1 MSAAEGPNI
10 TRLACA
16 AVLIDLDGTL
26 VDSAPRILR
35 VWEGWAARNG
45 LDFERV
51 RGVMYGRRSADTVRL
66 VAPWLHTDR
75 EVEALEAE
83 EISDMQSLRVYPG
96 APGLLQGLRASPHAI
111 VTSGSRRTAEARLRH
126 ARLPI
131 PGVLITADDIRS
143 GKPAPDGYLL
153 AAQRLAVDPAGCV
166 VIEDSPVG
174 VEAGRAAGM
183 RVIAVASTHT
193 GEELANADIIA
204 GELSHIGVG
213 LQDDRLELV
222 IRR

>member
-1 MSAAEGPNI
+1 M
-10 TRLACA
+10 LACR

-45 LDFERV
+45 LDFDRV
-51 RGVMYGRRSADTVRL
+51 RSVMYGRRSVDTIRL
-66 VAPWLHTDR
+66 VAPWLETDR

-83 EISDMQSLRVYPG
+83 EISDMHGLRVYPG
-96 APGLLQGLRASPHAI
+96 APELMHHLQDCPHAI

-126 ARLPI
+126 AQLPI
-131 PGVLITADDIRS
+131 PGILITADDTTF

-153 AAQRLAVDPAGCV
+153 AAQRLGVDAADCV

-174 VEAGRAAGM
+174 VEAGRAAAM
-183 RVIAVASTHT
+183 RVVAVGSTHT
-193 GEELANADIIA
+193 AEELRGAFVVVP
-204 GELSHIGVG
+204 ELTDVSARASVDEVEIS
-213 LQDDRLELV
+213 LTRSA
-222 IRR
+222 R